1 MLKAIEEDK
10 QWALGMLRTWLKQRG
25 KDKAKLEGREKT
37 RTVGMV
43 KSTRYNVDHK
53 KLNALLDPET
63 RAASSPRTSPS
74 TCGSARATLTLCCG
88 ARHGAASPYRKRPR
102 LRQPQITN

>member
-1 MLKAIEEDK
+1 MAERLTA
-10 QWALGMLRTWLKQRG
+10 WLQQQG

-43 KSTRYNVDHK
+43 KSTRFAVDYK

-63 RAASSPRTSPS
+63 RAGIVTEKVSE
-74 TCGSARATLTLCCG
+74 
-88 ARHGAASPYRKRPR
+88 Y
-102 LRQPQITN
+102 LRVS

>member
-1 MLKAIEEDK
+1 MGAGI
-10 QWALGMLRTWLKQRG
+10 LRGWLKQRG

-63 RAASSPRTSPS
+63 RATIVTENVSE
-74 TCGSARATLTLCCG
+74 
-88 ARHGAASPYRKRPR
+88 Y
-102 LRQPQITN
+102 LRVS